1 MSSYEHPSALRGN
14 APERW
19 NRLLEI
25 LDERLQFGL
34 LDRLKKV
41 QAYHF
46 EGELLFIEACTPD
59 EERYL
64 MRDSVQQ
71 QLALFAE
78 EVGAKQG
85 TRVRQIHLK

>member
-14 APERW
+14 GPERW
-19 NRLLEI
+19 NRLLEV

-46 EGELLFIEACTPD
+46 EAELLFIEACSAE

-64 MRDSVQQ
+64 MRESVQQ
-71 QLALFAE
+71 QLSLFAE

-85 TRVRQIHLK
+85 ARVRQIHLK